1 MEPVKPKLPTID
13 ADYSR
18 DWPAYFAAVANQPPR
33 DTLLRALDA
42 MAATEFAGDAAPES
56 WAVDIACGD
65 GRDTRA
71 MLARYPRWR
80 VLALDASEQG
90 LRLLSDR
97 IPAADRARVVT
108 QACPMEQIPLR
119 HAPLGRERRVALIN
133 ASFALPFC
141 EPGAFE
147 QLWAW
152 VWATLWPGGCFAG
165 QLFGDRD
172 EWATIDPRRHRS
184 RAEVERLLEGVEVV
198 HLEEAEKDGPD
209 AMGGTK
215 HHHVFHIVARKPRGE
230 MPRH

>member
-1 MEPVKPKLPTID
+1 MEVPKPTHPTID
-13 ADYSR
+13 GNYSR

-42 MAATEFAGDAAPES
+42 LAATEFAGDATPES
-56 WAVDIACGD
+56 WAIDIACGE

-71 MLARYPRWR
+71 MLARFRGWR

-90 LRLLSDR
+90 LALLTR
-97 IPAADRARVVT
+97 GLAATDVARVVT
-108 QACPMEQIPLR
+108 QACPMER
-119 HAPLGRERRVALIN
+119 VATTHASLGRERRVALIN

-152 VWATLWPGGCFAG
+152 VWATLSPGGCFAG

-184 RAEVERLLEGVEVV
+184 RAQVERLLEGVEVV